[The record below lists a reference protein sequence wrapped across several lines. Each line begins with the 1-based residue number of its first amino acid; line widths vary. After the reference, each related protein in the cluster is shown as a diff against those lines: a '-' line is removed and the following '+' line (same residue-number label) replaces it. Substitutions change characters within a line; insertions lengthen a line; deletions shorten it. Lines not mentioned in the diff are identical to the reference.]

1 MRSINKYLNTLEES
15 WVMSD
20 DDHYYNFGSWLNNK
34 NQVLLIIGLSGSG
47 KTTLGKHLAKK
58 YNCGY
63 STTDDI
69 WIPILR
75 KYKEKTGKKTP
86 DMTEDEFEKIDR
98 IVVKELEKILRNKNK
113 KMIIEGIHIMLLKY
127 PFLKEQSLVI
137 KGTSYFK
144 SFYQALKRDS
154 SKYLKKGSSRFL
166 DHYLHYLKM
175 SKNHQISLHKLQK
188 YLNKK

>member
-1 MRSINKYLNTLEES
+1 
-15 WVMSD
+15 MSD